1 MGYTLA
7 FKVPSGKWEIFSFCT
22 LSQRTALH
30 AAVAEYGAPYAVPET
45 RRLFDTGETKDTQ
58 ALADELSFLTDL
70 IPETHPGHAPLVE
83 LRDRVGVGH
92 PTESL
97 KIVQ

>member
-1 MGYTLA
+1 MYTLA
-7 FKVPSGKWEIFSFCT
+7 FKVPSGKWEIFSFCS
-22 LSQRTALH
+22 LQQRTALH
-30 AAVAEYGAPYAVPET
+30 SVVAEYGAPFATPET
-45 RRLFDTGETKDTQ
+45 RRLFDTGETGDTQ
-58 ALADELSFLTDL
+58 ALADELAFLADIVPT
-70 IPETHPGHAPLVE
+70 THPGHATLVE